1 MRSCA
6 FRLRLH
12 RSAGFV
18 LSLSTEG
25 QAAEARRIRPPG
37 TGTMQKKTWLDA
49 IRTRIRNSS
58 RRRRSSRP
66 VAAQLE
72 SMEDRTL
79 LSVTSFFVGGKL
91 VVRSTG
97 ADNDSIVVQTNPQS
111 NTLVQVLANGS
122 PIAAVSTLPAS
133 LVTEIEVTGSDGANS
148 LSVAGVSAAGF
159 PNLTSV
165 RVDGGQGDDVAV
177 KGRAAIAQGM

>member
-1 MRSCA
+1 MWACGSQRLLRLRTVYGDCHQCRCIRFSRVDRALGRVSPRLCA

-18 LSLSTEG
+18 LSLSMEG
-25 QAAEARRIRPPG
+25 QAAEARRIRPSG

-49 IRTRIRNSS
+49 IRTRIHNSS

-66 VAAQLE
+66 VAAQFE

-91 VVRSTG
+91 VVRSSG
-97 ADNDSIVVQTNPQS
+97 ADSDSIVVQTNPQS

-122 PIAAVSTLPAS
+122 PIAAVSTLPAAWLPRS
-133 LVTEIEVTGSDGANS
+133 KSP
-148 LSVAGVSAAGF
+148 AAM
-159 PNLTSV
+159 
-165 RVDGGQGDDVAV
+165 
-177 KGRAAIAQGM
+177 GRTH